1 MPFGGF
7 EVRLDEIKRHFP
19 FIDIMIREIK
29 FRAWNESANR
39 YSKPFTL
46 KSDVLN
52 FTDDDG
58 LGVIKSLTSEV
69 VEQYTGL
76 KDKNGKYIYEGDII
90 KFHTG
95 MKHRDS
101 INTKIC
107 FNEGCFG
114 FRSLKHNGKNI
125 ISGFIP
131 FSAIRSSLENNN
143 IWLDV
148 EEVLEVIGN
157 IHENTLTQ

>member
-1 MPFGGF
+1 MS
-7 EVRLDEIKRHFP
+7 
-19 FIDIMIREIK
+19 REIK
-29 FRAWNESANR
+29 FRVWSVIRESWVHPVLDITNYFKLSDNENR
-39 YSKPFTL
+39 
-46 KSDVLN
+46 
-52 FTDDDG
+52 
-58 LGVIKSLTSEV
+58 II
-69 VEQYTGL
+69 EQYTGL
-76 KDKNGKYIYEGDII
+76 KDKSGKEIYEGDII

-95 MKHRDS
+95 MKYRDS

-114 FRSLKHNGKNI
+114 FRSLNHDGKKT

-148 EEVLEVIGN
+148 EEVLEVTGN
-157 IHENTLTQ
+157 IHENNLTQIKK

>member
-1 MPFGGF
+1 MS
-7 EVRLDEIKRHFP
+7 
-19 FIDIMIREIK
+19 REIK
-29 FRAWNESANR
+29 FEICTR
-39 YSKPFTL
+39 K
-46 KSDVLN
+46 KDG
-52 FTDDDG
+52 TD
-58 LGVIKSLTSEV
+58 LFIEV
-69 VEQYTGL
+69 VTLDDLINRNGCYYSPSIQEVVYKRQYTGL
-76 KDKNGKYIYEGDII
+76 KDKNGKDIYEGDVI

-95 MKHRDS
+95 MKYRDS

-114 FRSLKHNGKNI
+114 FRSLKHNGENI

-157 IHENTLTQ
+157 IHENNLTQIKK